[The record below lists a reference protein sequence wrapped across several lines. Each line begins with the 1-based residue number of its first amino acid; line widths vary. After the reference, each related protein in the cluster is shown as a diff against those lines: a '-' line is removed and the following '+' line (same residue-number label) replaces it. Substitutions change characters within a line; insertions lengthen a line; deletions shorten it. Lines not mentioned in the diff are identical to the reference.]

1 MTAYTNVGRHDSAA
15 SPSESFSG
23 ALLTA
28 GAGALFA
35 GALFYAR
42 FQPALSLPALP
53 AERGQALADAMS
65 LGPQRLALAG
75 SLAFT
80 GNCLLLAASIAL
92 ACRRRGQSDLE
103 TAGWSLI
110 ALTAA
115 LPVVFDSPT
124 AAVLWPLAQG
134 SDPAPFLAFKSW
146 FDFLFAA
153 GYVPFGIGLAAVLW
167 AERRARSP
175 RADLLTAR

>member
-28 GAGALFA
+28 GTVALFA
-35 GALFYAR
+35 GALFCAR

-53 AERGQALADAMS
+53 AERVQALADAMS

-75 SLAFT
+75 SLAFS
-80 GNCLLLAASIAL
+80 GNWLLLAASIAL
-92 ACRRRGQSDLE
+92 VCRRGGQSDLE

-110 ALTAA
+110 AVAAA
-115 LPVVFDSPT
+115 LPACLIPSQRRSSGRSRMDPIRRPSWRSSLCPVRNRPRSG
-124 AAVLWPLAQG
+124 AVCA
-134 SDPAPFLAFKSW
+134 SD
-146 FDFLFAA
+146 
-153 GYVPFGIGLAAVLW
+153 
-167 AERRARSP
+167 ERLPDRRIY
-175 RADLLTAR
+175 